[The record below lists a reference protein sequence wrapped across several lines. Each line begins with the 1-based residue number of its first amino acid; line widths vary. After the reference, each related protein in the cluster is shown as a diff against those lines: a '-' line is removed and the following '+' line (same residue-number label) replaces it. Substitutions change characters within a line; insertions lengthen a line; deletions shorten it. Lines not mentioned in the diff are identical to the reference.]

1 MNAPVPPAL
10 LDLPRCPGLKR
21 WTRINGYFDVAEA
34 LAMQELVASLPQ
46 GARVAELGTF
56 QGRSAVA
63 IACALP
69 PGGVLFCV
77 DHFVNTVL
85 APGQAKPPLEEV
97 VRTNLAA
104 LAANLDAFGVR
115 DRVTVL
121 RGRTRDAAQR
131 FEPGSLDLVFV
142 DAGHQYEEV
151 SADLA
156 DWHPKVRPGG
166 WLVCDDYT
174 AEWPGVVR
182 AIEETRLPGQF
193 LAPTLWAHRKPGS

>member
-1 MNAPVPPAL
+1 MNPPL
-10 LDLPRCPGLKR
+10 LNLPGCPGLKR
-21 WTRINGYFDVAEA
+21 WTRIKGYFEASEA
-34 LAMQELVASLPQ
+34 LAMQELVAGLPQ

-97 VRTNLAA
+97 IRENLDC

-115 DRVTVL
+115 NRVTVL
-121 RGRTRDAAQR
+121 RGRTRDAAER
-131 FEPGSLDLVFV
+131 FAAESLDLVFV
-142 DAGHQYEEV
+142 DAGHQYEDV
-151 SADLA
+151 KADLA
-156 DWHPKVRPGG
+156 DWYPKVRPGG
-166 WLVCDDYT
+166 WLVCDDCT
-174 AEWPGVVR
+174 PEWPGVVQ
-182 AIEETRLPGQF
+182 AIQETRLAGE
-193 LAPTLWAHRKPGS
+193 LIAPTLWAHRKPQEA

>member
-1 MNAPVPPAL
+1 MSL
-10 LDLPRCPGLKR
+10 ILDLARCPGLKE
-21 WTRINGYFDVAEA
+21 WTRIRGYFAVEEA
-34 LAMQELVASLPQ
+34 LAMQELVSRLPQ

-77 DHFVNTVL
+77 DHFESTIL
-85 APGQAKPPLEEV
+85 DPGQARPPRAEIT
-97 VRTNLAA
+97 RANLDA

-121 RGRTRDAAQR
+121 VGATRDAAKR
-131 FEPGSLDLVFV
+131 FPPASLDLVFV
-142 DAGHQYEEV
+142 DAGHDYASV
-151 SADLA
+151 RADLA
-156 DWHPKVRPGG
+156 GWYPLLRPGG

-174 AEWPGVVR
+174 PEWPGVVQ
-182 AIEETRLPGQF
+182 AVNESRLPGG
-193 LAPTLWAHRKPGS
+193 LVAPTLWAHRKPA